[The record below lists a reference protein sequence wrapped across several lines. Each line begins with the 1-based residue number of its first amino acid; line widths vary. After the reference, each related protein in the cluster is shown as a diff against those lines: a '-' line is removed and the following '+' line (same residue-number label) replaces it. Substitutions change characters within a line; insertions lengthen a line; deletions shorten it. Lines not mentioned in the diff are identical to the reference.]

1 MASSNCSVP
10 APIQQLQVDVVLLED
25 AERLSQ
31 RHRRQADRRGVPGQH
46 DLLRRPL
53 QRLGM
58 AVALGIVALGMV
70 IAAGQHIGRE
80 SGEGGDDS
88 SDTRRPEQ
96 ATAGQGMRA
105 RPLG

>member
-1 MASSNCSVP
+1 
-10 APIQQLQVDVVLLED
+10 
-25 AERLSQ
+25 
-31 RHRRQADRRGVPGQH
+31 
-46 DLLRRPL
+46 
-53 QRLGM
+53 M